1 MCYNQTFMD
10 WCEYSCEGPMVVSE
24 RQFSRVVDVQ
34 IQDDIAFFVDKVVL
48 AALYIINKAPCLSQQ
63 SI

>member
-10 WCEYSCEGPMVVSE
+10 WWEYSCESPVVVAE

-34 IQDDIAFFVDKVVL
+34 IQDDIAFCVDKVVL
-48 AALYIINKAPCLSQQ
+48 TALYIINKATCL
-63 SI
+63 